1 MLRVGDIAPDF
12 ELKDQSGSIVTL
24 DQMASGG
31 DLILYFYPADFSPV
45 CTAEACAFRDS
56 YEGVSSVGAQIVG
69 VSPQGIG
76 SHRRFSDSFSIPFP
90 LLSDPRK
97 EVIRAYGVDGPFG
110 FGVRRA
116 TFLIDSSKIIQNRV
130 VSDLFV
136 GSHTDLLKKTVRES
150 LRESLEQS
158 PHEGNVA

>member
-1 MLRVGDIAPDF
+1 MLRVSDTAPDF
-12 ELKDQSGSIVTL
+12 ELKDQFGSVVTL
-24 DQMASGG
+24 DQIASNG
-31 DLILYFYPADFSPV
+31 DLILYFYPDDFSPV

-56 YEGVSSVGAQIVG
+56 YEGISSVGAQIVG
-69 VSPQGIG
+69 VSPQGVE
-76 SHRRFSDSFSIPFP
+76 SHRRFSNSFSIPFP

-97 EVIRAYGVDGPFG
+97 KVIRAYGVDGPLG

-136 GSHTDLLKKTVRES
+136 GSHIDLLKKT
-150 LRESLEQS
+150 LRERK
-158 PHEGNVA
+158 VA